1 MVSYKVLLQLVIS
14 KGNSQCDA
22 HQVSSRNCKPRKC
35 LRLTRD
41 LYHIPQ
47 PLIRLSHLVIY
58 PTRLVA
64 LRGKIQISNSIQQSE
79 QTPLALL
86 CTRYGIS
93 KTWKNKILCPQN
105 VYNLSKDFY
114 S

>member
-1 MVSYKVLLQLVIS
+1 MCLFHSPVFAEALPLIRLLFLNNASPEKSSRPAQGVYKTIQNGVIQTTLQLVIS

-35 LRLTRD
+35 LRLTRN

-47 PLIRLSHLVIY
+47 PLIKLGHLVIY

-64 LRGKIQISNSIQQSE
+64 LRGKIQISN
-79 QTPLALL
+79 
-86 CTRYGIS
+86 
-93 KTWKNKILCPQN
+93 
-105 VYNLSKDFY
+105 
-114 S
+114 